1 MRDCF
6 VFQDGDL
13 AEGLRLTADDINV
26 FMAALSPEEKKNG
39 KFLQVLDCEVRIV
52 AAGVA
57 PKQVHDLVWLIKP
70 GDIFLVV
77 PLSKEADSGWLF
89 VHQIGGIVIFPI
101 FIR

>member
-39 KFLQVLDCEVRIV
+39 KFLQVLDFMKRSIIV
-52 AAGVA
+52 LA
-57 PKQVHDLVWLIKP
+57 KKKIFKKFYQDLRLP
-70 GDIFLVV
+70 
-77 PLSKEADSGWLF
+77 S
-89 VHQIGGIVIFPI
+89 
-101 FIR
+101 